1 MSVKRIASVLAVS
14 ACVLPSAPA
23 VAQTQANLPN
33 EDSGLLAWAIA
44 AGLAVIVL
52 LTGFLNP
59 KRSHLT

>member
-1 MSVKRIASVLAVS
+1 MLAFG
-14 ACVLPSAPA
+14 ACALTTAPA
-23 VAQTQANLPN
+23 MAQTQANLPG